1 MFTLVLIGQCNYFA
15 FGLSSSPCLA
25 KSFVRARANWYKTNK
40 QTKKQTKDDVNAPC
54 ETVGGRHADI
64 NLIFAAF
71 FFFFF
76 FTMLIAPQTHLF
88 HSPSTYYLRFPS
100 NRLQCYEMETLCILI
115 LWTMNLSALLSTLG
129 RQRLQ

>member
-1 MFTLVLIGQCNYFA
+1 MMLTRR
-15 FGLSSSPCLA
+15 A
-25 KSFVRARANWYKTNK
+25 KLWEGGM
-40 QTKKQTKDDVNAPC
+40 QTS
-54 ETVGGRHADI
+54 I
-64 NLIFAAF
+64 LIFRCF